1 MKQKGERLSG
11 EKKNLGGL
19 AFLPLL
25 VFLALYIGTG
35 VILSILG
42 AESTFGAFPRH
53 VALLAGFAVA
63 MLMSTGDTIQE
74 KTDKFCEH
82 MGNSGVMQVILI
94 YLLASGFQ
102 GAAATMGGKESVV
115 NLALHFIPVKLLIP
129 GVFLMCCLISTA
141 IGTSMGT
148 IAAMGP
154 VALSVAQGAGLSTAI
169 TAAAVIGGSYFG
181 DNLSMISDTTISAA
195 KGCGS
200 EMRDKF
206 KMNFWIALPA
216 AVAAIVLYTL
226 IGGGGSGEV
235 EAGAFNVLKVLPY
248 ILVLITALAGMN
260 VTSVL
265 LLGIAVTGVIGFATG
280 SCGFLEWIQGIGDG
294 MSDMFSIS
302 IAAALISGTV
312 GLAREYGGI
321 EWFVEK
327 IRARIRNRR
336 SAEYGIGLLSGV
348 LSAALVNN
356 TLAIIVSCPIANELG
371 EEYHIAP
378 KRLASLV
385 DIFACGFMMLIPHDG
400 GIMMLTA
407 LSGDSPFTVLK
418 YSFYPVALLIATIV
432 TIQFGL
438 LRTKEEKEFAKQQ
451 EAAAAAAGQ

>member
-1 MKQKGERLSG
+1 MAN

-25 VFLALYIGTG
+25 VFLVLYIGTG
-35 VILSILG
+35 VILSIMG

-53 VALLAGFAVA
+53 VALLCGFAVA
-63 MLMSTGDTIQE
+63 MVLQPGDSIQK
-74 KTDKFCEH
+74 KTDLFCEH

-216 AVAAIVLYTL
+216 AIVAILLYML
-226 IGGGGSGEV
+226 VGGGGSGAV

-248 ILVLITALAGMN
+248 LFVLVAALAGMN

-280 SCGFLEWIQGIGDG
+280 SCGFLEWIQGIGGG
-294 MSDMFSIS
+294 MADMFSIS

-321 EWFVEK
+321 EWFVTK
-327 IRARIRNRR
+327 IRSKIRNRR
-336 SAEYGIGLLSGV
+336 SAEYGISLLSGV

-418 YSFYPVALLIATIV
+418 YSFYPVALLIVTCL

-438 LRTKEEKEFAKQQ
+438 LRTKEEKEFAAQQ
-451 EAAAAAAGQ
+451 ANKV

>member
-1 MKQKGERLSG
+1 MKD

-35 VILSILG
+35 VILSIMG

-53 VALLAGFAVA
+53 VALLVGFAVA
-63 MLMSTGDTIQE
+63 MVLQPGDSIQK
-74 KTDKFCEH
+74 KTDLFCEH

-129 GVFLMCCLISTA
+129 GVFLMCCLIYTA

-154 VALSVAQGAGLSTAI
+154 VALSVAQGAGLSTAV

-438 LRTKEEKEFAKQQ
+438 LRTKEEKDFAAKRVQ
-451 EAAAAAAGQ
+451 EPA

>member
-1 MKQKGERLSG
+1 MSEKNTL
-11 EKKNLGGL
+11 EKKSLGGL

-35 VILSILG
+35 VILSIAG
-42 AESTFGAFPRH
+42 AEKTFGAFPRH
-53 VALLAGFAVA
+53 VALLVGFAVA
-63 MLMSTGDTIQE
+63 MLMQPGESIQE
-74 KTDKFCEH
+74 KTDLFCKH
-82 MGNSGVMQVILI
+82 MGNEGVMQVILI

-115 NLALHFIPVKLLIP
+115 NLALHFIPAKLLIP

-154 VALSVAQGAGLSTAI
+154 VALSVAQGAGLSTAV

-216 AVAAIVLYTL
+216 AIVAIILYTFFD
-226 IGGGGSGEV
+226 GGGAASGAV
-235 EAGAFNVLKVLPY
+235 QAGPYNVLKVLPY
-248 ILVLITALAGMN
+248 LLVLVTALAGMN

-265 LLGIAVTGVIGFATG
+265 LLGIASTGLIGFATG
-280 SCGFLEWIQGIGDG
+280 SCGFLEWIQGIGEG

-327 IRARIRNRR
+327 IRSKIRNRR

-407 LSGDSPFTVLK
+407 MSGDSPFTVLK
-418 YSFYPVALLIATIV
+418 YSFYPVALLIATCV

-438 LRTKEEKEFAKQQ
+438 LRTKEEKAFAAQ
-451 EAAAAAAGQ
+451 EKA

>member
-1 MKQKGERLSG
+1 M
-11 EKKNLGGL
+11 EKKNKSLGGL
-19 AFLPLL
+19 AFLPLI

-35 VILSILG
+35 VILSIMG

-53 VALLAGFAVA
+53 VALLVGFAVA
-63 MLMSTGDTIQE
+63 MLMTTGDTIQE

-216 AVAAIVLYTL
+216 AIVAMVLYTI
-226 IGGGGSGEV
+226 IGGGGSGAV
-235 EAGAFNVLKVLPY
+235 EAGSYNILKVLPY
-248 ILVLITALAGMN
+248 LLVLITALAGMN

-265 LLGIAVTGVIGFATG
+265 LLGILITGVIGFATG
-280 SCGFLEWIQGIGDG
+280 SCGFLEWIQGIGGG
-294 MSDMFSIS
+294 MADMFSIS

-312 GLAREYGGI
+312 ALAREYGGI
-321 EWFVEK
+321 EWFVTK
-327 IRARIRNRR
+327 IRAKIRNRR

-407 LSGDSPFTVLK
+407 LSGDSPFAVLK
-418 YSFYPVALLIATIV
+418 YSFYPLALLIATVV
-432 TIQFGL
+432 TIQLGL
-438 LRTKEEKEFAKQQ
+438 LRTPEEKEYEKAKKAPQQ
-451 EAAAAAAGQ
+451 A

>member
-1 MKQKGERLSG
+1 V
-11 EKKNLGGL
+11 EKKNKSLGGL
-19 AFLPLL
+19 AFLPLI

-35 VILSILG
+35 VILSIMG

-53 VALLAGFAVA
+53 VALLVGFAVA
-63 MLMSTGDTIQE
+63 MLMTTGDTIQE

-216 AVAAIVLYTL
+216 AVVAMVLYTM
-226 IGGGGSGEV
+226 IGGGGSGAV
-235 EAGAFNVLKVLPY
+235 EAGSYNILKVLPY
-248 ILVLITALAGMN
+248 LLVLITALAGMN

-265 LLGIAVTGVIGFATG
+265 LLGILITGVIGFATG
-280 SCGFLEWIQGIGDG
+280 SCGFLEWIQGIGGG
-294 MSDMFSIS
+294 MADMFSIS

-321 EWFVEK
+321 EWFVTK
-327 IRARIRNRR
+327 IRAKIRNRR

-418 YSFYPVALLIATIV
+418 YSFYPVALLIATVV
-432 TIQFGL
+432 TIQLGL
-438 LRTKEEKEFAKQQ
+438 LRTSEEKEFEKAKR
-451 EAAAAAAGQ
+451 AAQKA

>member
-1 MKQKGERLSG
+1 M
-11 EKKNLGGL
+11 EKKNKSLGGL
-19 AFLPLL
+19 AFFLL
-25 VFLALYIGTG
+25 IVFLALYIGTG
-35 VILSILG
+35 VILSIMG

-53 VALLAGFAVA
+53 VALLVGFAVA
-63 MLMSTGDTIQE
+63 MLMTTGDTIQE

-200 EMRDKF
+200 EM
-206 KMNFWIALPA
+206 IALPA
-216 AVAAIVLYTL
+216 AVVAMVLYTM
-226 IGGGGSGEV
+226 IGGGGSGAV
-235 EAGAFNVLKVLPY
+235 EAGSYNILKVLPY
-248 ILVLITALAGMN
+248 LLVLITALAGMN

-265 LLGIAVTGVIGFATG
+265 LLGILITGVIGFATG
-280 SCGFLEWIQGIGDG
+280 SCGFLEWIQGIGGG
-294 MSDMFSIS
+294 MADMFSIS

-321 EWFVEK
+321 EWFVTK
-327 IRARIRNRR
+327 IRAKIRNRR

-418 YSFYPVALLIATIV
+418 YSFYPVALLIATVV
-432 TIQFGL
+432 TIQLGL
-438 LRTKEEKEFAKQQ
+438 LRTSEEKEFEKAKR
-451 EAAAAAAGQ
+451 AAQKA

>member
-216 AVAAIVLYTL
+216 AVVAIVLYTL
-226 IGGGGSGEV
+226 IGSGGSGAV
-235 EAGAFNVLKVLPY
+235 EAGSYNILKVLPY
-248 ILVLITALAGMN
+248 ILVLVTALAGMN
-260 VTSVL
+260 VTTVL

-280 SCGFLEWIQGIGDG
+280 SCKFLEWIQGIGGG
-294 MSDMFSIS
+294 MADMFSIS

-321 EWFVEK
+321 EWYVTK
-327 IRARIRNRR
+327 IRSKIRNRR

-407 LSGDSPFTVLK
+407 MSGDSPFTVLK
-418 YSFYPVALLIATIV
+418 YSFYPVALLIVTCLTIH
-432 TIQFGL
+432 FGL

-451 EAAAAAAGQ
+451 SAENPA

>member
-1 MKQKGERLSG
+1 MNEEKITER
-11 EKKNLGGL
+11 KNLGGL
-19 AFLPLL
+19 AFLPLI
-25 VFLALYIGTG
+25 VFLVLYIGTG
-35 VILSILG
+35 VILSIMG

-63 MLMSTGDTIQE
+63 MLMKTGDSIQV
-74 KTDKFCEH
+74 KTDLFCEH

-216 AVAAIVLYTL
+216 ALIAMALYTF

-248 ILVLITALAGMN
+248 ILVLVTALAGMN

-265 LLGIAVTGVIGFATG
+265 LLGIAITGVIGFATG
-280 SCGFLEWIQGIGDG
+280 SCTFLEWIQGIGGG
-294 MSDMFSIS
+294 MADMFSIS

-321 EWFVEK
+321 EWFVQK
-327 IRARIRNRR
+327 IRAKVRSRR

-356 TLAIIVSCPIANELG
+356 TLAIIVSCPIACELG

-418 YSFYPVALLIATIV
+418 YSFYPVLLLIATII

-438 LRTKEEKEFAKQQ
+438 LRTKEEKEYTAQQ
-451 EAAAAAAGQ
+451 AAGQKA

>member
-1 MKQKGERLSG
+1 MKN
-11 EKKNLGGL
+11 EKKSLGGL

-35 VILSILG
+35 VILSIMG

-63 MLMSTGDTIQE
+63 MLMTTGDTIQE

-154 VALSVAQGAGLSTAI
+154 VALSVAQGAGLSTAV

-216 AVAAIVLYTL
+216 AVVAMVLYTV
-226 IGGGGSGEV
+226 IGGGGSGAV
-235 EAGAFNVLKVLPY
+235 EAGSYNVLKVLPY
-248 ILVLITALAGMN
+248 LLVLITALAGMN
-260 VTSVL
+260 VTTVL
-265 LLGIAVTGVIGFATG
+265 LLGILVTGVIGFATG
-280 SCGFLEWIQGIGDG
+280 SCKFLEWIQGIGGG
-294 MSDMFSIS
+294 MADMFSIS

-321 EWFVEK
+321 EWFVTK
-327 IRARIRNRR
+327 IRAKIRNRR

-418 YSFYPVALLIATIV
+418 FSFYPVALLIATIV
-432 TIQFGL
+432 TIQLGL
-438 LRTKEEKEFAKQQ
+438 LRTPEEKAYEKAKKAEQP
-451 EAAAAAAGQ
+451 A

>member
-1 MKQKGERLSG
+1 M
-11 EKKNLGGL
+11 EKKNKSLGGL
-19 AFLPLL
+19 AFLPLI

-35 VILSILG
+35 VILSIMG

-53 VALLAGFAVA
+53 VALLVGFAVA
-63 MLMSTGDTIQE
+63 MLMTTGDTIQE

-216 AVAAIVLYTL
+216 AIVAILLYTMV
-226 IGGGGSGEV
+226 GGGGSGAV

-248 ILVLITALAGMN
+248 LFVLVAALAGMN

-280 SCGFLEWIQGIGDG
+280 SCGFLEWIQGIGGG
-294 MSDMFSIS
+294 MADMFSIS

-321 EWFVEK
+321 EWFVTK
-327 IRARIRNRR
+327 IRAKIRNRR
-336 SAEYGIGLLSGV
+336 SAEYGISLLSGV

-418 YSFYPVALLIATIV
+418 YSFYPVALLIVTCL

-438 LRTKEEKEFAKQQ
+438 LRTKEEKEFAAQQ
-451 EAAAAAAGQ
+451 ANKA

>member
-1 MKQKGERLSG
+1 MSENKTL
-11 EKKNLGGL
+11 EKKSLGGL

-35 VILSILG
+35 VILSIMG
-42 AESTFGAFPRH
+42 AEKTFGAFPRH
-53 VALLAGFAVA
+53 VALLVGFAVA
-63 MLMSTGDTIQE
+63 MIMQPGDSIQQ
-74 KTDKFCEH
+74 KTDLFCKH
-82 MGNSGVMQVILI
+82 MGNEGVMQVILI

-115 NLALHFIPVKLLIP
+115 NLALHFIPTKLLIP

-216 AVAAIVLYTL
+216 ALIAMALYTVF
-226 IGGGGSGEV
+226 GGTGSGSV
-235 EAGAFNVLKVLPY
+235 ESGAFNVLKVLPY
-248 ILVLITALAGMN
+248 LLVLVTALAGMN

-265 LLGIAVTGVIGFATG
+265 LLGIASTGVIGFATG
-280 SCGFLEWIQGIGDG
+280 SCGFLEWIQGIGEG

-327 IRARIRNRR
+327 IRAKIRNRR
-336 SAEYGIGLLSGV
+336 SAEYGLGLLSGV

-407 LSGDSPFTVLK
+407 MSGDSPFTVLK
-418 YSFYPVALLIATIV
+418 YSFYPVALLIATCV
-432 TIQFGL
+432 TIQLGL
-438 LRTKEEKEFAKQQ
+438 LRTPEEKAFENAQK
-451 EAAAAAAGQ
+451 AASAG

>member
-1 MKQKGERLSG
+1 M
-11 EKKNLGGL
+11 EKKNKSLGGL
-19 AFLPLL
+19 AFLPLI

-35 VILSILG
+35 VILSIMG

-53 VALLAGFAVA
+53 VALLVGFAVA
-63 MLMSTGDTIQE
+63 MLMTTGDTIQE

-216 AVAAIVLYTL
+216 AVVAMVLYTM
-226 IGGGGSGEV
+226 IGGGGSGAV
-235 EAGAFNVLKVLPY
+235 EAGSSNILKVLPY
-248 ILVLITALAGMN
+248 LLVLITALAGMN

-265 LLGIAVTGVIGFATG
+265 LLGILITGVIGFATG
-280 SCGFLEWIQGIGDG
+280 SCGFLEWIQGIGGG
-294 MSDMFSIS
+294 MADMFSIS

-321 EWFVEK
+321 EWFVTK
-327 IRARIRNRR
+327 IRAKIRNRR

-418 YSFYPVALLIATIV
+418 YSFYPVALLIATVV
-432 TIQFGL
+432 TIQLGL
-438 LRTKEEKEFAKQQ
+438 LRTSEEKEFEKAKR
-451 EAAAAAAGQ
+451 AAQKA

>member
-1 MKQKGERLSG
+1 MKKQGKS
-11 EKKNLGGL
+11 LGGL

-35 VILSILG
+35 VILSIMG

-53 VALLAGFAVA
+53 VALLVGFAVA
-63 MLMSTGDTIQE
+63 MLMTTGDTIQE

-206 KMNFWIALPA
+206 KMNFGIALPA
-216 AVAAIVLYTL
+216 AVVAMVLYTM
-226 IGGGGSGEV
+226 IGGGGSGAV
-235 EAGAFNVLKVLPY
+235 EAGSYNILKVLPY
-248 ILVLITALAGMN
+248 LLVLITALAGMN

-265 LLGIAVTGVIGFATG
+265 LLGILITGVIGFATG
-280 SCGFLEWIQGIGDG
+280 SCGFLEWIQGIGGG
-294 MSDMFSIS
+294 MADMFSIS

-321 EWFVEK
+321 EWFVTK
-327 IRARIRNRR
+327 IRAKIRNRR

-418 YSFYPVALLIATIV
+418 YSFYPVALLIATVV
-432 TIQFGL
+432 TIQLGL
-438 LRTKEEKEFAKQQ
+438 LRTSEEKEFEKAKR
-451 EAAAAAAGQ
+451 AAQKA

>member
-1 MKQKGERLSG
+1 M
-11 EKKNLGGL
+11 EKKNKSLGGL
-19 AFLPLL
+19 AFLQLI

-35 VILSILG
+35 VILSIMG

-53 VALLAGFAVA
+53 VALLVGFAVA
-63 MLMSTGDTIQE
+63 MLMTTGDTIQE

-216 AVAAIVLYTL
+216 AVVAMVLYTM
-226 IGGGGSGEV
+226 IGGGGSGAV
-235 EAGAFNVLKVLPY
+235 EAGSYNILKVLPY
-248 ILVLITALAGMN
+248 LLVLITALAGMN

-265 LLGIAVTGVIGFATG
+265 LLGILITGVIGFATG
-280 SCGFLEWIQGIGDG
+280 SCGFLEWIQGIGGG
-294 MSDMFSIS
+294 MADMFSIS

-321 EWFVEK
+321 EWFVTK
-327 IRARIRNRR
+327 IRAKIRNRR

-418 YSFYPVALLIATIV
+418 YSFYPVALLIATVV
-432 TIQFGL
+432 TIQLGL
-438 LRTKEEKEFAKQQ
+438 LRTSEEKEFEKAKR
-451 EAAAAAAGQ
+451 AAQKA

>member
-1 MKQKGERLSG
+1 M
-11 EKKNLGGL
+11 EKKNKSLGGL
-19 AFLPLL
+19 AFLPLI

-35 VILSILG
+35 VILSIMG

-53 VALLAGFAVA
+53 VALLVGFAVA
-63 MLMSTGDTIQE
+63 MLMTTGDTIQE

-181 DNLSMISDTTISAA
+181 DNLSMISDTTIPAA

-216 AVAAIVLYTL
+216 AVVAMVLYTM
-226 IGGGGSGEV
+226 IGGGGSGAV
-235 EAGAFNVLKVLPY
+235 EAGSYNILKVLPY
-248 ILVLITALAGMN
+248 LLVLITALAGMN

-265 LLGIAVTGVIGFATG
+265 LLGILITGVIGFATG
-280 SCGFLEWIQGIGDG
+280 SCGFLEWIQGIGGG
-294 MSDMFSIS
+294 MADMFSIS

-321 EWFVEK
+321 EWFVTK
-327 IRARIRNRR
+327 IRAKIRNRR

-418 YSFYPVALLIATIV
+418 YSFYPVALLIATVV
-432 TIQFGL
+432 TIQLGL
-438 LRTKEEKEFAKQQ
+438 LRTSEEKEFEKAKR
-451 EAAAAAAGQ
+451 AAQKA

>member
-1 MKQKGERLSG
+1 M
-11 EKKNLGGL
+11 EKKNKSLGGL
-19 AFLPLL
+19 AFLPLIVL
-25 VFLALYIGTG
+25 LALYIGTG
-35 VILSILG
+35 VILSIMG

-53 VALLAGFAVA
+53 VALLVGFAVA
-63 MLMSTGDTIQE
+63 MLMTTGDTIQE

-216 AVAAIVLYTL
+216 AVVAMVLYTM
-226 IGGGGSGEV
+226 IGGGGSGAV
-235 EAGAFNVLKVLPY
+235 EAGSYNILKVLPY
-248 ILVLITALAGMN
+248 LLVLITALAGMN

-265 LLGIAVTGVIGFATG
+265 LLGILITGVIGFATG
-280 SCGFLEWIQGIGDG
+280 SCGFLEWIQGIGGG
-294 MSDMFSIS
+294 MADMFSIS

-321 EWFVEK
+321 EWFVTK
-327 IRARIRNRR
+327 IRAKIRNRR

-418 YSFYPVALLIATIV
+418 YSFYPVALLIATVV
-432 TIQFGL
+432 TIQLGL
-438 LRTKEEKEFAKQQ
+438 LRTSEEKEFEKAKR
-451 EAAAAAAGQ
+451 AAQKA

>member
-1 MKQKGERLSG
+1 MKD
-11 EKKNLGGL
+11 EKKTLGGL

-35 VILSILG
+35 VILSIMG
-42 AESTFGAFPRH
+42 AEKTFGAFPRH
-53 VALLAGFAVA
+53 VALLVGFAVA
-63 MLMSTGDTIQE
+63 MFLQPGDSIQK
-74 KTDKFCEH
+74 KTDLFCKH
-82 MGNSGVMQVILI
+82 MGNEGVMQVILI

-216 AVAAIVLYTL
+216 AIVAMLLYTVV
-226 IGGGGSGEV
+226 GGGGSGAV
-235 EAGAFNVLKVLPY
+235 EAGAYNILKVLPY
-248 ILVLITALAGMN
+248 LFVLVSALAGMN

-280 SCGFLEWIQGIGDG
+280 SCGFLEWIQGIGGG
-294 MSDMFSIS
+294 MADMFSIS

-321 EWFVEK
+321 EWFVTK
-327 IRARIRNRR
+327 IRSKIRSRR

-407 LSGDSPFTVLK
+407 MSGDSPFTVLK
-418 YSFYPVALLIATIV
+418 FSFYPLALLIATVV

-438 LRTKEEKEFAKQQ
+438 LRTKEEKSFADQPTD
-451 EAAAAAAGQ
+451 EGAPA

>member
-1 MKQKGERLSG
+1 MKD
-11 EKKNLGGL
+11 EKKSLGGL

-25 VFLALYIGTG
+25 VFLVLYIGTG
-35 VILSILG
+35 VILSIMG
-42 AESTFGAFPRH
+42 AEKTFGAFPRH
-53 VALLAGFAVA
+53 VALLVGFAVA
-63 MLMSTGDTIQE
+63 MFLQPGDSIQK
-74 KTDKFCEH
+74 KTDLFCKH
-82 MGNSGVMQVILI
+82 MGNEGVMQVILI

-154 VALSVAQGAGLSTAI
+154 VALSVAQGAGLSTAV

>member
-1 MKQKGERLSG
+1 M
-11 EKKNLGGL
+11 EKKNKSLGGL
-19 AFLPLL
+19 AFLPLI

-35 VILSILG
+35 VILSIMG

-53 VALLAGFAVA
+53 VALLVGFAVA
-63 MLMSTGDTIQE
+63 MLMTTGDTIQE

-82 MGNSGVMQVILI
+82 MGNSGVMQVILV

-216 AVAAIVLYTL
+216 AVVAMVLYTM
-226 IGGGGSGEV
+226 IGGGGSGAV
-235 EAGAFNVLKVLPY
+235 EAGSYNILKVLPY
-248 ILVLITALAGMN
+248 LLVLITALAGMN

-265 LLGIAVTGVIGFATG
+265 LLGILITGVIGFATG
-280 SCGFLEWIQGIGDG
+280 SCGFLEWIQGIGGG
-294 MSDMFSIS
+294 MADMFSIS

-321 EWFVEK
+321 EWFVTK
-327 IRARIRNRR
+327 IRAKIRNRR

-418 YSFYPVALLIATIV
+418 YSFYPVALLIATVV
-432 TIQFGL
+432 TIQLGL
-438 LRTKEEKEFAKQQ
+438 LRTSEEKEFEKAKR
-451 EAAAAAAGQ
+451 AAQKA

>member
-1 MKQKGERLSG
+1 M
-11 EKKNLGGL
+11 EKKNKSLGGL
-19 AFLPLL
+19 AFLPLI

-35 VILSILG
+35 VILSIMG

-53 VALLAGFAVA
+53 VALLVGFAVA
-63 MLMSTGDTIQE
+63 MLMTTGDTIQE

-216 AVAAIVLYTL
+216 AVVAMVLYTM
-226 IGGGGSGEV
+226 IGGGGSGAV
-235 EAGAFNVLKVLPY
+235 EAGSYNILKVLPY
-248 ILVLITALAGMN
+248 LLVLITALAGMN

-265 LLGIAVTGVIGFATG
+265 LLGILITGVIGFATG
-280 SCGFLEWIQGIGDG
+280 SCGFLEWIQGIGGG
-294 MSDMFSIS
+294 MADMFSIS

-321 EWFVEK
+321 EWFVTK
-327 IRARIRNRR
+327 IRAKIRNRR

-418 YSFYPVALLIATIV
+418 YSFYPVALLIATVV
-432 TIQFGL
+432 TIQLGL
-438 LRTKEEKEFAKQQ
+438 LRTSEEQEFEKAKR
-451 EAAAAAAGQ
+451 AAQKA

>member
-1 MKQKGERLSG
+1 M
-11 EKKNLGGL
+11 EKKNKSLGGL
-19 AFLPLL
+19 AFLPLI

-35 VILSILG
+35 VILSIMG

-53 VALLAGFAVA
+53 VALLVGFAVA
-63 MLMSTGDTIQE
+63 MLMTTGDTIQE

-216 AVAAIVLYTL
+216 AVIAMVLYTM
-226 IGGGGSGEV
+226 IGGGGSGAV
-235 EAGAFNVLKVLPY
+235 EAGSYNILKVLPY
-248 ILVLITALAGMN
+248 LLVLITALAGMN

-265 LLGIAVTGVIGFATG
+265 LLGILITGVIGFATG
-280 SCGFLEWIQGIGDG
+280 SCGFLEWIQGIGGG
-294 MSDMFSIS
+294 MADMFSIS

-321 EWFVEK
+321 EWFVTK
-327 IRARIRNRR
+327 IRAKIRNRR

-418 YSFYPVALLIATIV
+418 YSFYPVALLIATVV
-432 TIQFGL
+432 TIQLGL
-438 LRTKEEKEFAKQQ
+438 LRTSEEKEFEKAKR
-451 EAAAAAAGQ
+451 AAQKA